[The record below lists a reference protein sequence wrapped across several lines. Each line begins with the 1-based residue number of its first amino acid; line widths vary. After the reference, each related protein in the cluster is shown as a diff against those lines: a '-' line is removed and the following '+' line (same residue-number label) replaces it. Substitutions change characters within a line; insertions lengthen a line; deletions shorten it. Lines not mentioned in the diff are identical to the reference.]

1 ISWRVQSLAVRRCNR
16 RKILSVGSYFGL
28 VPSVYTSGE
37 ISNNPSS
44 STPSTSCGCWN
55 ESLLSK
61 LYTLHLTIVRLN
73 IIDIHQWGQVY
84 HGSASLHS
92 LFEKN
97 EGIVSHE

>member
-1 ISWRVQSLAVRRCNR
+1 MSWRIQSLAVSRCNR
-16 RKILSVGSYFGL
+16 RKILSVVAYFGL
-28 VPSVYTSGE
+28 VPSAYTSGE
-37 ISNNPSS
+37 ISDNSPS

-73 IIDIHQWGQVY
+73 VIDIRQCGQVY

-97 EGIVSHE
+97 EGIVS